1 MLRRNWLWV
10 LVGVALAVG
19 IGATSIAVFYTDIL
33 WFGEVGF
40 LSVFTTVLSARAV
53 TGLLGALFFFLITF
67 VSLQAVL
74 WKRRNLTLVG
84 GLVMPVPISVTV
96 PDRIRKWMLLP
107 SAVVGILGGV
117 AAFSQWHVVLAYL
130 NRTPFGLS
138 DPFFGKDVG
147 FYIFTLPFYRL
158 LQQHLWVAFTAALAV
173 SALAYFIFGDIRFAP
188 RRIAVEKRARAHLSI
203 LATILFVLRAWGYQI
218 SVWDLMY
225 SPRGVAFGASY
236 VDVNAQVPAFRVLIF
251 AALLGAA
258 LSLAS
263 LALRSM
269 RFIGYSVAILVILS
283 LGVGYAYPAFM
294 QNFTVSPNELAYE
307 LPFIEHNI
315 RFTRQAFGID
325 DIESVPFA
333 AANNI
338 TQAEL
343 QENSATIRNFRLWDY
358 RVLKDTYTQV
368 QEIRMY
374 YKFNDVDV
382 DRYVVNGELR
392 LALSSA
398 RELDISALPPEANSW
413 INIHLKYT
421 HGYGIVMSPASEVTR
436 DGMPAFYLQDI
447 PPKPSADVSVTRPEI
462 YFGELT
468 NHYIIVNTKEPEFD
482 YPRTETETLEP
493 TFYQGKAGIPLGGF
507 LRRLAFMLRFR
518 DYQIL
523 VSGAVTPES
532 RVVMR
537 RNIMERVRAIAP
549 FLMYDQDP
557 YIVTADGKLYWML
570 DAYTVSANYPYSQ
583 PDPVAGVNYIRNS
596 VKVVIDAYDGTITF
610 YQADLEDPI
619 IMTYAKIFPE
629 LLTPISEMPESL
641 KAHIRYPEDM
651 FKIQSR
657 TLLTY
662 HMTDP
667 NVYYNKEDY
676 WELPRE
682 VYGASETAVTP
693 YYIVLDVP
701 GQDEPEYMLMTAFTP
716 RGKPNMTAW
725 LGIRCD
731 YNEYGKATLYA
742 VPKDMLVPGPMQVE
756 SLFSQNPQIAA
767 NMTLWGQ
774 RGSQVI
780 RGNLLTYPVGDSLLY
795 MEPLYLQAETVRI
808 PELKLVLMYYG
819 GRVVM
824 GTSVADALSQL
835 FGEGLPIEP
844 PDGTQPGERPTDV
857 TGLVAE
863 ANALWREAQEALRAG
878 DWAGYGRAIEEL
890 GRVLSELSGLTGAAA
905 VELEGALPEEPVGTV
920 P

>member
-1 MLRRNWLWV
+1 MLRRNWLWILIGAA
-10 LVGVALAVG
+10 LVVG
-19 IGATSIAVFYTDIL
+19 IGATSVAVLYTDIL
-33 WFGEVGF
+33 WFREVGF
-40 LSVFTTVLSARAV
+40 LSVFRTVLSARLV
-53 TGLLGALFFFLITF
+53 IGVLGGLFFFLITF

-84 GLVMPVPISVTV
+84 GLVMPVPIAIPQNLRRWT
-96 PDRIRKWMLLP
+96 LLP
-107 SAVVGILGGV
+107 SAVVGVLGGT
-117 AAFSQWHVVLAYL
+117 AAFSQWHVALAYL
-130 NRTPFGLS
+130 NRTPFGLN

-147 FYIFTLPFYRL
+147 FYIFSLPFFRL
-158 LQQHLWVAFTAALAV
+158 IQQHLWVAFMAALAV
-173 SALAYFIFGDIRFAP
+173 SALAYFILGDIRLAP
-188 RRIAVEKRARAHLSI
+188 RRIAVEQRARTHISI
-203 LATILFVLRAWGYQI
+203 LAAILFALRAWGYQI
-218 SVWDLMY
+218 SIWDLMY
-225 SPRGVAFGASY
+225 SPRGVAYGASY
-236 VDVNAQVPAFRVLIF
+236 VDIHAQVPAYKVLFF
-251 AALLGAA
+251 AALLGAL
-258 LSLAS
+258 LSLLS
-263 LALRSM
+263 LFLRSL
-269 RFIGYSVAILVILS
+269 RFIGYSVVALVILS

-315 RFTRQAFGID
+315 RFTRHAFGID
-325 DIESVPFA
+325 DIESAPLA

-338 TQAEL
+338 TQADL
-343 QENSATIRNFRLWDY
+343 QENLATIRNFRLWDY

-392 LALSSA
+392 LVLASA
-398 RELDISALPPEANSW
+398 RELDISALPPEATSW

-447 PPKPSADVSVTRPEI
+447 PPRPSADISVTRPEI

-482 YPRTETETLEP
+482 YPRAETEALEP

-523 VSGAVTPES
+523 VSGALTPES

-537 RNIMERVRAIAP
+537 RSIMERVRAIAP
-549 FLMYDQDP
+549 FFMYDQDP

-570 DAYTVSANYPYSQ
+570 DGYTVSANYPYSQ
-583 PDPVAGVNYIRNS
+583 PDSVVGINYIRNS

-610 YQADLEDPI
+610 YQADSEDPI
-619 IMTYAKIFPE
+619 ITTYAKIFPE
-629 LLTPISEMPESL
+629 LLRPISEMPDSL

-651 FKIQSR
+651 FSIQSR

-682 VYGASETAVTP
+682 VYGPNAMIVVTP

-701 GQDEPEYMLMTAFTP
+701 DQEEPEYMLMTAFTP

-731 YNEYGKATLYA
+731 YEDYGKATLYA

-767 NMTLWGQ
+767 NITLWSQ
-774 RGSQVI
+774 RGAQVI

-795 MEPLYLQAETVRI
+795 MEPLYLQAETVKI

-819 GRVVM
+819 GKVVM

-835 FGEGLPIEP
+835 FGEGIPLEP
-844 PDGTQPGERPTDV
+844 PDGTEPGERPTDIA
-857 TGLVAE
+857 GLIAR
-863 ANALWREAQEALRAG
+863 ANALWQEAQESLRAG
-878 DWAGYGRAIEEL
+878 DWAGYGAAIQEL
-890 GRVLSELSGLTGAAA
+890 GHVLRELSAQSGAQGM
-905 VELEGALPEEPVGTV
+905 EPETMLPEAP
-920 P
+920 

>member
-10 LVGVALAVG
+10 LVGAALAVG

-33 WFGEVGF
+33 WFREVGF

-53 TGLLGALFFFLITF
+53 IGLLGGIFFFLITF
-67 VSLQAVL
+67 LSLQAVL
-74 WKRRNLTLVG
+74 WKRQTLTLVA
-84 GLVMPVPISVTV
+84 GLVMPVPVAIPRNLRRWT
-96 PDRIRKWMLLP
+96 LLP
-107 SAVVGILGGV
+107 SAVIGVLGGI
-117 AAFSQWHVVLAYL
+117 AAFTQWHVVLAYL
-130 NRTPFGLS
+130 NQTPFGLS
-138 DPFFGKDVG
+138 DPFFSKDVG
-147 FYIFTLPFYRL
+147 FYIFTLPFVRL
-158 LQQHLWVAFTAALAV
+158 VQQHLWVAFLAALAV
-173 SALAYFIFGDIRFAP
+173 SALAYFIFGDIRFGP
-188 RRIAVEKRARAHLSI
+188 RRIAVEPRARTHISI
-203 LATILFVLRAWGYQI
+203 LAAILFALRAWGYQI
-218 SVWDLMY
+218 SIWDLMY
-225 SPRGVAFGASY
+225 SPRGVAYGASY
-236 VDVNAQVPAFRVLIF
+236 VDIHAQVPAYRVLIF
-251 AALLGAA
+251 AAILGAL
-258 LSLAS
+258 LSLSS
-263 LALRSM
+263 LFLRSL
-269 RFIGYSVAILVILS
+269 RFIGYSVVALVILS
-283 LGVGYAYPAFM
+283 LGVGYAYPTFM

-315 RFTRQAFGID
+315 RFTRNAFGID
-325 DIESVPFA
+325 DIDSAPFA

-338 TQAEL
+338 TQADL
-343 QENSATIRNFRLWDY
+343 VQNASTLRNFRLWDY

-392 LALSSA
+392 LVLASA
-398 RELDISALPPEANSW
+398 RELDITALPPEANSW

-447 PPKPSADVSVTRPEI
+447 PPRPSADITVTRPEI

-468 NHYIIVNTKEPEFD
+468 NHYIVVNTKEPEFD
-482 YPRTETETLEP
+482 YPRAETETLEP
-493 TFYQGKAGIPLGGF
+493 TFYKGEAGIPLGGF

-523 VSGAVTPES
+523 VSGALTPES
-532 RVVMR
+532 RVVMK
-537 RNIMERVRAIAP
+537 RNIMERVQAIAP
-549 FLMYDQDP
+549 FFMYDQDP

-583 PDPVAGVNYIRNS
+583 PDPVVGVNYIRNS

-610 YQADLEDPI
+610 YQADSEDPI
-619 IMTYAKIFPE
+619 ITTYAKIFPE
-629 LLTPISEMPESL
+629 LLRPISEMPDSL
-641 KAHIRYPEDM
+641 KEHIRYPEDM
-651 FKIQSR
+651 FRIQSR
-657 TLLTY
+657 ALLTY
-662 HMTDP
+662 HMIDP

-682 VYGASETAVTP
+682 IYGANETITVTP

-701 GQDEPEYMLMTAFTP
+701 GQEEPEYMLMTAFTP

-731 YNEYGKATLYA
+731 YADYGKATLYA
-742 VPKDMLVPGPMQVE
+742 VPKDVLVPGPMQVE

-767 NMTLWGQ
+767 NITLWGQ

-795 MEPLYLQAETVRI
+795 MEPLYLQAETVKI

-819 GRVVM
+819 GKVVM
-824 GTSVADALSQL
+824 GTSAADALSQL
-835 FGEGLPIEP
+835 FGEGLPLEP
-844 PDGTQPGERPTDV
+844 PGGAEPGERPTDV
-857 TGLVAE
+857 GGLVAR
-863 ANALWREAQEALRAG
+863 ANALWEEAQEAIRAG
-878 DWAGYGRAIEEL
+878 NWAGYGAAVEEL
-890 GRVLSELSGLTGAAA
+890 GRVLRELSALTGAQVLEPEAA
-905 VELEGALPEEPVGTV
+905 PEASGTI